1 MKDAEVI
8 IIGGGLAGLT
18 AAIHLSRF
26 GKEVVLIEKK
36 EYPQHKVCGEYL
48 STEILPYFESLQIDL
63 FEASKAVNIN
73 RLLYSTQNGKS
84 IKANLASGGIGISR
98 YFLDNFLYEEAKQN
112 GVELLNDTVTDISF
126 QKDEFLVKLASG
138 SNLISKLILGA
149 FGKRSNL
156 DKNMQREFIQQKSS
170 WLASKG
176 HYKNDDFPENLVA
189 LHNFKGGYCGLSKT
203 ETGAINVCYLATYN
217 SFKNYKDKDDF
228 KVQEL
233 YKNPYLK
240 EFFENST
247 AIFDKDLSIAQVSF
261 REKSLVQNHA
271 LMLGDAAGLI
281 HPLCGNGMA
290 MAIHSAKIAS
300 EAILNHSSKN
310 QFDRDQIE
318 KEYIYN
324 WNQQFKKR
332 LQAGRVLQKILLNP
346 FLANSSQQLV
356 KRFPVLLKKIIKK
369 THGQPINA
377 HNSH

>member
-1 MKDAEVI
+1 MKNADLI

-26 GKEVVLIEKK
+26 GREVLLIEKK
-36 EYPQHKVCGEYL
+36 EYPEHKVCGEYL
-48 STEILPYFESLQIDL
+48 STEILPYFQSLEIDL

-84 IKANLASGGIGISR
+84 INTNLASGGIGISR
-98 YFLDNFLYEEAKQN
+98 YFLDNFLYEKAIRN
-112 GVELLNDTVTDISF
+112 GVEVLSDAVTNINY
-126 QKDEFLVKLASG
+126 QEDEFTIGLSSG
-138 SNLISKLILGA
+138 SNLRSKLVLGA

-156 DKNMQREFIQQKSS
+156 DKNMNREFIQQKSY

-176 HYKNDDFPENLVA
+176 HYKNDSFPKDLVA

-203 ETGAINVCYLATYN
+203 ETGAVNVCYLATYN
-217 SFKNYKDKDDF
+217 SFKNYKDKDEF
-228 KVQEL
+228 KEQEL

-247 AIFDKDLSIAQVSF
+247 AIFDKDLNIAQISF
-261 REKSLVQNHA
+261 REKSLVQNHT

-300 EAILNHSSKN
+300 EAILNNSSKN
-310 QFDRDQIE
+310 QFDSERIE
-318 KEYIYN
+318 KEYLYN
-324 WNQQFKKR
+324 WNQHFRKR
-332 LQAGRVLQKILLNP
+332 LQTGQVLQNILLNP

-377 HNSH
+377 I